1 MHRKTYILR
10 ENLIIQVQKH
20 RDKHIHQFNI
30 KHKQDEISSVKYS
43 PDTFRQSGI
52 FIGPNKR

>member
-1 MHRKTYILR
+1 MHRKTGILR

-30 KHKQDEISSVKYS
+30 KQKQDEISSVKYS
-43 PDTFRQSGI
+43 PDTF
-52 FIGPNKR
+52 